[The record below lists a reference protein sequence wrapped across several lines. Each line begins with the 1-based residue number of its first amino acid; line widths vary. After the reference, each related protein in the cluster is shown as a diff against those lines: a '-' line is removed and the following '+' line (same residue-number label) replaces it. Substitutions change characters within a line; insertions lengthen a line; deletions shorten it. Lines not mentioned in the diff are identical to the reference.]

1 LAQFSTNKTGGIV
14 ASKFA
19 AGADKVAA
27 DAIADYEKW
36 QDAGR
41 PVHPADA
48 VALTRSQAAQ
58 LIDHTLLKPEA
69 GAGSIQSL
77 CSEAQEHHFATVCV
91 HSSWVGV
98 CASHLSDSDVGVCAV
113 AGFPHGTNLTDS
125 KVYEARG
132 AIAAGASE
140 IDIVQHV
147 GRLKDG
153 NYAYVAEDIRA
164 VADAC
169 HEQGALLKVII
180 ETCLLSDV
188 EKAAAC
194 GLAKYAGADFVKTS
208 TGFNGPGA
216 TVEDVALMRH
226 VVGPDIG
233 VKAAGGVRTFDDLLA
248 MVRAG
253 ATRIGASAGVQIV
266 SGAQN

>member
-1 LAQFSTNKTGGIV
+1 MAN
-14 ASKFA
+14 KFA

-27 DAIADYEKW
+27 GAIAEFEKW
-36 QDAGR
+36 QAAGR
-41 PVHPADA
+41 PTQPADA

-69 GAGSIQSL
+69 GAGSIQAL

-91 HSSWVGV
+91 HSSWVSV
-98 CASHLSDSDVGVCAV
+98 CASHLSDSDVDVCAV

-125 KVYEARG
+125 KVFEAQG
-132 AIAAGASE
+132 AIEAGALE
-140 IDIVQHV
+140 IDIVLHI

-153 NYAYVAEDIRA
+153 DYGYVAEDIGA
-164 VADAC
+164 VAEAC
-169 HEQGALLKVII
+169 HGQGALLKVII

-188 EKAAAC
+188 EKSAAC
-194 GLAKYAGADFVKTS
+194 GLAKHAGADFVKTS

-226 VVGPDIG
+226 VVGPDLG

-253 ATRIGASAGVQIV
+253 ATRVGASAGVQIV
-266 SGAQN
+266 AGAQD